1 MHPRYVVC
9 LLDNPYHIMHHFCL
23 QSVAIRMIRG
33 SVRRQADFDIKDVS
47 PLSHSEHCF
56 IPALFIAGE
65 NDDFIPKTHSLML
78 HDLHAGDA
86 NMIVVDGDHNS
97 TRPRF
102 MFDSVS
108 IFLQACL
115 QIPPEWQ
122 LRVHPSVNITSPPWR
137 YPGAPKERE
146 DLDAS
151 LRLQSPMQSITSP
164 TRPSMDDDEMN
175 DTTNEEE
182 EAAGDDANINVED
195 LGMTSERQKDIQGS
209 LFRMLGHEND
219 GDGAEE

>member
-1 MHPRYVVC
+1 MQS
-9 LLDNPYHIMHHFCL
+9 L

-47 PLSHSEHCF
+47 PLAHSEHCF
-56 IPALFIAGE
+56 IPALFVAGE

-115 QIPPEWQ
+115 QIPLEWQ
-122 LRVHPSVNITSPPWR
+122 LRIHPSMNITSPPWR
-137 YPGAPKERE
+137 YPGALKERDE
-146 DLDAS
+146 DS
-151 LRLQSPMQSITSP
+151 ISIQQQMSMQSVTSP
-164 TRPSMDDDEMN
+164 TRPSMEDKEDDLN
-175 DTTNEEE
+175 STTNAG
-182 EAAGDDANINVED
+182 EAATDSLSDSNIDVEN
-195 LGMTSERQKDIQGS
+195 LGMTSERQKEIQGS

-219 GDGAEE
+219 DNNGPDE

>member
-1 MHPRYVVC
+1 MTC
-9 LLDNPYHIMHHFCL
+9 FFLK
-23 QSVAIRMIRG
+23 SVAIRMIRG

-47 PLSHSEHCF
+47 PLAHAEHCF

-115 QIPPEWQ
+115 QIPLEWQ
-122 LRVHPSVNITSPPWR
+122 LRIHPCMNITSPPWR
-137 YPGAPKERE
+137 YPGVPKERE
-146 DLDAS
+146 DLNAS
-151 LRLQSPMQSITSP
+151 LKLQSSMQSVASP
-164 TRPSMDDDEMN
+164 TRPSFGDGDEDGGMI
-175 DTTNEEE
+175 DTTNQGESSPN
-182 EAAGDDANINVED
+182 DANIDVEN
-195 LGMTSERQKDIQGS
+195 LGMTSERQREIQGS

-219 GDGAEE
+219 ANNQQADV

>member
-1 MHPRYVVC
+1 
-9 LLDNPYHIMHHFCL
+9 
-23 QSVAIRMIRG
+23 MIRG

-47 PLSHSEHCF
+47 PLNHAEHCF

-108 IFLQACL
+108 IFLQNCL
-115 QIPPEWQ
+115 QIPIDWQ
-122 LRVHPSVNITSPPWR
+122 LRIHPSMNITSPPWR
-137 YPGAPKERE
+137 YPGVPKQRE

-151 LRLQSPMQSITSP
+151 LRLQSSMQSVTSP
-164 TRPSMDDDEMN
+164 TRPAGDDRDDDDMN
-175 DTTNEEE
+175 DTTNRGESSND
-182 EAAGDDANINVED
+182 GANIDVEN
-195 LGMTSERQKDIQGS
+195 LGMTTERQKEIQGS
-209 LFRMLGHEND
+209 LFRMLGHENED
-219 GDGAEE
+219 GGEKTNE